1 MNESNDKLLYCNT
14 GMAQIVRSEV
24 GPTRAV
30 GGDSWT
36 WTEHICGDISK
47 SSKIRIGIKS
57 FIKQSVFIL
66 FAEENSLDT
75 KGITF
80 CFNGY
85 GGNVYNFPGIKKQD
99 TKWSDLGK

>member
-1 MNESNDKLLYCNT
+1 MNEFNDRLLYCNT
-14 GMAQIVRSEV
+14 GIAEIVRSEV

-47 SSKIRIGIKS
+47 SSKIRIGIKAFTS
-57 FIKQSVFIL
+57 PSVVFIL
-66 FAEENSLDT
+66 FAEENSVDT

-80 CFNGY
+80 CFQGY
-85 GGNVYNFPGIKKQD
+85 DWNFPGIKNQD
-99 TKWSDLGK
+99 AKWADNLGS